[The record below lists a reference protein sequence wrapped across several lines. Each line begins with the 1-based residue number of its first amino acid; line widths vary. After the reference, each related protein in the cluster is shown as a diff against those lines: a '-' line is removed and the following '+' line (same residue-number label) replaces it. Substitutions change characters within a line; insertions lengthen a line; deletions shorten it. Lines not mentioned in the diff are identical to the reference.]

1 MSATSTTAA
10 RPCIA
15 GSQGDTQLLPGSHI
29 LIGWGAGADI
39 TEVNANRQQV
49 FDAAFKGSGFNTYR
63 AYKAPWVGTPATF
76 PTVSMHTVGGKKQVD
91 VVWNGANQVA
101 RWRILSGPNT
111 KDMASVGSIA
121 WNGLDTAFRLS
132 TYRAYVKA
140 VALSASGKV
149 LGRTAATHT

>member
-1 MSATSTTAA
+1 M
-10 RPCIA
+10 
-15 GSQGDTQLLPGSHI
+15 
-29 LIGWGAGADI
+29 
-39 TEVNANRQQV
+39 NASRQQI
-49 FDAAFKGSGFNTYR
+49 FDAAFKGAGFNTYR

-111 KDMASVGSIA
+111 KDMASVGSTP

-140 VALSASGKV
+140 VAFSASGKV